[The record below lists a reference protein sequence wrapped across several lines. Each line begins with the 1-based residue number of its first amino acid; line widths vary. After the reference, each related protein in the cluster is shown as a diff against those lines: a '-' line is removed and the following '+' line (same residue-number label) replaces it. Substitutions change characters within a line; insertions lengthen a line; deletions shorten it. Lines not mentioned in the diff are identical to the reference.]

1 MAKVTVYTYN
11 FQTDE
16 DVIHTYEGDVEVGMN
31 QGNALVVTEK
41 VPDVTGKGS
50 GQKMKV
56 IALINSTTWSRAE
69 VE

>member
-1 MAKVTVYTYN
+1 MAKVTIRTYDVFN
-11 FQTDE
+11 EVTDPL
-16 DVIHTYEGDVEVGMN
+16 VFEGDVEVGMN

-41 VPDVTGKGS
+41 VPDVSGKGS

-56 IALINSTTWSRAE
+56 IALINSNSWSRAE

>member
-1 MAKVTVYTYN
+1 MAKVTVHSTMGPQV
-11 FQTDE
+11 F
-16 DVIHTYEGDVEVGMN
+16 EGDVEVGMN

-56 IALINSTTWSRAE
+56 IALINATAWDLAE

>member
-1 MAKVTVYTYN
+1 MAKVTVHSTMGPQV
-11 FQTDE
+11 F
-16 DVIHTYEGDVEVGMN
+16 EGDVEVGMN

-56 IALINSTTWSRAE
+56 IALINSGSWSHAE